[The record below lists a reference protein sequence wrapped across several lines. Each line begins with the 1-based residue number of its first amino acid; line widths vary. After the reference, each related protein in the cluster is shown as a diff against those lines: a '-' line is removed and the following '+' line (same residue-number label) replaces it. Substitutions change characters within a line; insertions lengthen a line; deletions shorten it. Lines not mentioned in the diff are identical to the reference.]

1 MSPIKGERYEM
12 NHVSPELEDLLKKK
26 IRSIPDFPKKGIL
39 FRDITTLLQDGPLFS
54 RVIDLLA
61 EYCRQKKA
69 GAIVAVES
77 RGFIFGGALADRLK
91 IPFLPV
97 RKEGK
102 LPAATVKVNYCLE
115 YGEECIEMHID
126 ALGQDKDVVI
136 VDDLLATGGTAV
148 AAAELVEKCGGK
160 VKGIAF
166 LIELTILKGREKLQ
180 KYDLC
185 SLIKYDDI

>member
-1 MSPIKGERYEM
+1 M
-12 NHVSPELEDLLKKK
+12 NHVNSELEDLLKQK
-26 IRSIPDFPKKGIL
+26 IRNIHDFPKKGIL

-69 GAIVAVES
+69 GAIVAIES

-91 IPFLPV
+91 IPFIPV

-115 YGEECIEMHID
+115 YGEECVEMHME
-126 ALGQDKDVVI
+126 ALRQNKDVII
-136 VDDLLATGGTAV
+136 VDDLLATGGTAA

-160 VKGIAF
+160 VEGIAF
-166 LIELTILKGREKLQ
+166 LIELSSLKGREKLQ
-180 KYDLC
+180 KYNLY
-185 SLIKYDDI
+185 SLIKYED